1 MMSLQERSYPELLVP
16 VILPFLADGILALG
30 GTHTEGIFRVPGD
43 NEAVGE
49 LKSRMDRGH
58 YQLVCHVYLP
68 RTQFAVGQEE
78 RADDTSME

>member
-1 MMSLQERSYPELLVP
+1 MSLQERSYPELLVP
-16 VILPFLADGILALG
+16 VILPFLADGVLALG

-58 YQLVCHVYLP
+58 YQLVRAIVLP
-68 RTQFAVGQEE
+68 SSLFSVE
-78 RADDTSME
+78 